1 MRNGKYFPIDF
12 TIENGFCEDF
22 PGTTRLYID
31 CSRYPYELMDLP
43 SQEPRLLKQFI
54 NRSLEAHN
62 IGNMYSAETIKRIK
76 NGIL

>member
-22 PGTTRLYID
+22 PGTKRIYIGYSSD
-31 CSRYPYELMDLP
+31 NYVLRDLP